1 MSRTFEYSSIENKHI
16 IIKRK
21 YDIMK
26 DDINNNIIARISST
40 YEESSICFQ
49 DQSVIDIITGVIE
62 NEEYGVYGLL
72 KKVGAAKEKS
82 NIEGYTKTESALS
95 DLNEKIGELSGM
107 LDTLRND
114 ISKKSIEA
122 YDELSSSYAKLNQD
136 YTTACGM
143 LDFYFRAYDI
153 HNATYTQYYNEAKA
167 SADADVTLIN
177 KSLQAKADRDSD
189 EAKIET
195 WLKKLNGD
203 IKVPLEQLLEDG
215 LKKTNNIGGSNPS
228 VVLPNGI
235 SESYIK

>member
-1 MSRTFEYSSIENKHI
+1 MSRTFENSSIENKHI

-21 YDIMK
+21 YDSMK

-82 NIEGYTKTESALS
+82 NIEGYTNTESALS
-95 DLNEKIGELSGM
+95 YLKDTAIKKISDK
-107 LDTLRND
+107 LDDLRNQ
-114 ISKKSIEA
+114 ISLKSTEA

-136 YTTACGM
+136 YTTACDR
-143 LDFYFRAYDI
+143 LDFYFRAYDR

-189 EAKIET
+189 EAQIET
-195 WLKKLNGD
+195 WLKKLNDD

-228 VVLPNGI
+228 VVLPNGRTI
-235 SESYIK
+235 SFY